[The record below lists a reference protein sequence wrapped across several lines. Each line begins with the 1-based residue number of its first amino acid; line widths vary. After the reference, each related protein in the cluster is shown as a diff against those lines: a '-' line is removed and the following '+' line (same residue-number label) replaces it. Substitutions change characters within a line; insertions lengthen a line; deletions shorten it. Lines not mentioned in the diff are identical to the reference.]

1 MCGETVRLA
10 GSSAELLDC
19 GMLPIP
25 RTSPE
30 RYITGNAVLNLTDPE
45 HPAGGDWHQSMWMDV
60 RGAAKAVEDFGL
72 LSCPEADREIMALF
86 GACELRDYRESLREM
101 GHPAGDRDEPV
112 WGCSHVRAVIEEA
125 WRLSLSSAE
134 DDAGRGRFLLQ
145 FLDAQTVGRW
155 LADPLQWFAFDRWAR
170 RVERTSCASPRHGGG
185 VAGVARPHDAVW
197 GLPLYPDRR
206 FSLEVRGSCACLG
219 RGGVGIAA
227 CLAAARS
234 TFSSGSPG
242 AD

>member
-170 RVERTSCASPRHGGG
+170 KVERTLARVHGVEEAWREWRVHMTPYGDY
-185 VAGVARPHDAVW
+185 R
-197 GLPLYPDRR
+197 YPDRT
-206 FSLEVRGSCACLG
+206 FSWDVRGLVLVMAVVESVWRLC
-219 RGGVGIAA
+219 GGGKERV
-227 CLAAARS
+227 L
-234 TFSSGSPG
+234 
-242 AD
+242 